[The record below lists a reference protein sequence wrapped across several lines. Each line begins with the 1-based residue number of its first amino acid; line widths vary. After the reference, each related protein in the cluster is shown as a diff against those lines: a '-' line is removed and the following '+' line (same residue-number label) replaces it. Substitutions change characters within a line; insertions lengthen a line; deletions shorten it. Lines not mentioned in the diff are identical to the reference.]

1 MQKMGL
7 KPRSIWP
14 WTGASFIKWCCLSC
28 LFLLLKVLKTYVCCC
43 SNSGC
48 LRRWQWKQQR
58 YRRGDRWV
66 VHPLI
71 LKSLQKCCLKAY
83 VLLNYQ
89 FLVNL
94 EFLVICLQTFQNEP
108 DSEMLLLTFHMSNI
122 DNTFPT
128 NIMVIKINYQYEPGF
143 NCHMFIVSLL
153 QRILYCH

>member
-1 MQKMGL
+1 M
-7 KPRSIWP
+7 
-14 WTGASFIKWCCLSC
+14 
-28 LFLLLKVLKTYVCCC
+28 
-43 SNSGC
+43 
-48 LRRWQWKQQR
+48 
-58 YRRGDRWV
+58 
-66 VHPLI
+66 HPLI

-153 QRILYCH
+153 QSILSLKTELLYDSAIPLLGIHLEKTKPNH